1 MTQTE
6 EGPQL
11 IYKDESYAIIGA
23 CFAVSA
29 LMEEHRAQLL
39 NYLTSEIF
47 VSFRVFSGPSIS
59 NLRF

>member
-1 MTQTE
+1 MTRK
-6 EGPQL
+6 EGTSEL

-47 VSFRVFSGPSIS
+47 ASFCVFRGP
-59 NLRF
+59 NK